1 MANELVVHNR
11 KTGEDVVLEKNPY
24 TGQWKHPSWSVDVC
38 GTPTST
44 NIEEVETGAK
54 WNYCLTKAGAG
65 TDHPGVGKCSRHHGN
80 GELASKRAKNLM
92 RDLAA
97 RSALRTLAV
106 PIEVSPTE
114 ALMGL
119 VYEAAGNVAFLGG
132 RVADLGLELVGDVYS
147 LTREGFPIATSEDA
161 RAIVKLYNDERDR
174 LAKVAKLAIDAG
186 LEERQVRVLED
197 QAVMMA
203 KVLRATIIA
212 LDLAPDLQ
220 RQAFSIM
227 ASELR
232 AIGPGTSQP

>member
-1 MANELVVHNR
+1 MADWLTIIDHKDGSSFAV
-11 KTGEDVVLEKNPY
+11 EKNPF
-24 TGQWKHPSWSVDVC
+24 TGQWKHPRLRIDIC
-38 GTPTST
+38 GTLTSS
-44 NIEEVETGAK
+44 NMAEVETGAR
-54 WNYCLTKAGAG
+54 YDHCLQKAGAG
-65 TDHPGVGKCSRHHGN
+65 TDHPGVGKCQRHHGN
-80 GELASKRAKNLM
+80 GELASKRAKSLM

-147 LTREGFPIATSEDA
+147 LTREGDAVATSEDA

-186 LEERQVRVLED
+186 LEERAVRVLED
-197 QAVMMA
+197 QAVMIA
-203 KVLRATIIA
+203 KVLRATIMA
-212 LDLAPDLQ
+212 LELPPETQ
-220 RQAFSIM
+220 VRAFSIM
-227 ASELR
+227 AQELR
-232 AIGPGTSQP
+232 ALGPGV